1 MRWERWMW
9 DDIRAAFSFLTILPL
24 GFAEGRKPGWS
35 VAWYPLVGILIGL
48 LLVAIHSISPLDAS
62 LTAFVMLLAWVIIT
76 GGLHLDGFADSC
88 DALLATVSVERRLD
102 IMKDPRTGSW
112 AVIGLAVL
120 LLGKWVFLQTVT
132 VAYLLLAPILGRWLM
147 SIAVLTL
154 PYARNQGLG
163 SYFRNGAG
171 WREIIIATSITLI
184 AIWWL
189 NAWWVAFCVLI
200 IAIVLI
206 RWAMQRLGGGIT
218 GDVYGA
224 LCEICEV
231 LCLLGGVLWVSN

>member
-1 MRWERWMW
+1 MW

-48 LLVAIHSISPLDAS
+48 LLVAIHTLSPFDTP
-62 LTAFVMLLAWVIIT
+62 LTAFVMLLAWVVIT

-88 DALLATVSVERRLD
+88 DGLLATVSADRRLD

-112 AVIGLAVL
+112 AVIGLVLL
-120 LLGKWVFLQTVT
+120 LLGKWIFLQSASLT
-132 VAYLLLAPILGRWLM
+132 YILLAPVLGRWVM
-147 SIAVLTL
+147 SIAVLTI
-154 PYARNQGLG
+154 PYARKQGLG
-163 SYFRNGAG
+163 SHFRDGAG
-171 WREIIIATSITLI
+171 WREIIIATGIALI

-189 NAWWVAFCVLI
+189 NAWVLAFGIVIVAIL
-200 IAIVLI
+200 LI
-206 RWAMQRLGGGIT
+206 RWAMTRLGGGIT

-224 LCEICEV
+224 LCEICELV
-231 LCLLGGVLWVSN
+231 CLLGGILWLNS